1 MKIFFWNCQ
10 GNLRAKIRLLKSIN
24 ADLFV
29 IAEYEN
35 PETTASEEYKKWAIN
50 HIWVGLIPYKGLAII
65 ANSQIKL
72 EACDWLGYL
81 FRNYLPVNIKNN
93 ITLLAI

>member
-1 MKIFFWNCQ
+1 MLSQNTKI
-10 GNLRAKIRLLKSIN
+10 LKQQHLKN
-24 ADLFV
+24 
-29 IAEYEN
+29 
-35 PETTASEEYKKWAIN
+35 TKKWAIN